1 MLNCLP
7 FGNTS
12 MYKSVINY
20 RKYEEKF
27 KQFKTIGGYRATGV
41 TDLYQVNNMRSK
53 HLLPKANCQPRALYI
68 QTVWY
73 LSTHVTFVLWY
84 YMDAEVNI

>member
-12 MYKSVINY
+12 MYISVINY
-20 RKYEEKF
+20 RKYEGKF

-41 TDLYQVNNMRSK
+41 TDLYQVNLM
-53 HLLPKANCQPRALYI
+53 HPE
-68 QTVWY
+68 
-73 LSTHVTFVLWY
+73 H
-84 YMDAEVNI
+84 